1 MAGLAGASL
10 SLGSLNVFTNG
21 MSADKGFLAYAA
33 NRFGQWTPGGS
44 YLAALLFGGM
54 DALRLRLQELNI
66 APQLLRMLPY
76 LTTLLALMFTGK
88 SCVLRLRTV
97 CRLCI
102 RYPRNAQKKQQDHA
116 SKSAAH
122 ENLSNKRKE
131 DFGYGLFQK

>member
-88 SCVLRLRTV
+88 KLRAPEADGVPFVHPISMKRAEKSSKTA
-97 CRLCI
+97 RS
-102 RYPRNAQKKQQDHA
+102 QKH
-116 SKSAAH
+116 SA
-122 ENLSNKRKE
+122 
-131 DFGYGLFQK
+131 